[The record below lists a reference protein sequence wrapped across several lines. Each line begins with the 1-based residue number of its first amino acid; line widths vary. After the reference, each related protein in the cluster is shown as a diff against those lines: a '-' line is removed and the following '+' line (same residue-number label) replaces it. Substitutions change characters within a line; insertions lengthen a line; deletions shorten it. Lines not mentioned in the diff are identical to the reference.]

1 MLSKLTSVFG
11 EKFEKIVRFIRG
23 DNKSRDKRFSDSDQE
38 WVLRDRFMALW
49 PLCPFAG
56 LPLSRSVP
64 GLFAPG
70 SFPHGPDLSLVCL
83 PSPLRKAKGNGISN
97 LSKFDSF
104 QKIFQRRK
112 GMGWCNLSRLL
123 SGAEGDGSCKWL
135 STCSQI
141 LLIQKAFLQRFMS
154 YELLSVIKI
163 VVFCYFSVEID
174 FLR

>member
-1 MLSKLTSVFG
+1 
-11 EKFEKIVRFIRG
+11 
-23 DNKSRDKRFSDSDQE
+23 
-38 WVLRDRFMALW
+38 
-49 PLCPFAG
+49 
-56 LPLSRSVP
+56 
-64 GLFAPG
+64 
-70 SFPHGPDLSLVCL
+70 
-83 PSPLRKAKGNGISN
+83 
-97 LSKFDSF
+97 
-104 QKIFQRRK
+104 
-112 GMGWCNLSRLL
+112 MGWCNLSRLL